1 MASNEKV
8 ELEIFMTFSLRFIS
22 VKLTFSYL
30 ALPRDVCN
38 EVIDWVGK
46 GMVLLAH
53 DDATIPFRKNIAS
66 VFTPHCFIQNWVE
79 FKFFRFKLNFVMLGY
94 FRENCRE

>member
-1 MASNEKV
+1 MK
-8 ELEIFMTFSLRFIS
+8 SLIGLGR
-22 VKLTFSYL
+22 VQCCRV
-30 ALPRDVCN
+30 AQ
-38 EVIDWVGK
+38 
-46 GMVLLAH
+46 
-53 DDATIPFRKNIAS
+53 DDASIPFRKNIAS